1 MAYRPPMKGTP
12 IMATSTGT
20 TSTRRWPRI
29 AVVFVV
35 LFVAVVGAAVYFA
48 LRPAPAPVTAPPSP
62 SLTPTASSTS
72 TSATVSGA
80 PTVLADGCLGGTDPV
95 KAIRIAHEKAPITP
109 EGAAAF
115 IATLARWQGQAPH
128 DPTEFQSTGERIW
141 APSLPAAARRMP
153 TPPEGT
159 TAWIS
164 TEKARYRVIDV
175 SGPDMTI
182 EAFFTQTISQ
192 NGANSTVQPVGQ
204 FTVTDINSHWALKS
218 TGPGDRA
225 PEELITE
232 LQAEGLPY
240 RGGC

>member
-1 MAYRPPMKGTP
+1 
-12 IMATSTGT
+12 MATSTGT

-35 LFVAVVGAAVYFA
+35 LFVAVAGVAFYFA
-48 LRPAPAPVTAPPSP
+48 LRPAPAPVTAPPAP
-62 SLTPTASSTS
+62 SLTSSAST
-72 TSATVSGA
+72 TTTTTVSGA
-80 PTVLADGCLGGTDPV
+80 PTVLADGCLGGIDPI
-95 KAIRIAHEKAPITP
+95 KAIHIAHEKAPITP

-115 IATLARWQGQAPH
+115 VATLARWQGQAPH
-128 DPTEFQSTGERIW
+128 DPSEFQSTGERIW
-141 APSLPAAARRMP
+141 APSLPASGRKMP

-164 TEKARYRVIDV
+164 TERARYRVIDV
-175 SGPDMTI
+175 SGPDLTI

-218 TGPGDRA
+218 TGTRDRA

>member
-62 SLTPTASSTS
+62 SLTPTALSTS

-80 PTVLADGCLGGTDPV
+80 PTAVADGCLGGTDPST
-95 KAIRIAHEKAPITP
+95 AILVAREKAPLTP
-109 EGAAAF
+109 DGAAAF
-115 IATLARWQGQAPH
+115 AATLMRWIGQVPQ
-128 DPTEFQSTGERIW
+128 DPTLFSSLSDKIR
-141 APSLPAAARRMP
+141 APSLPP
-153 TPPEGT
+153 QPLPSVPDGT
-159 TAWIS
+159 TAWVS
-164 TEKARYRVIDV
+164 TTDARYRVTNV
-175 SGPDMTI
+175 SNTDITVEGI
-182 EAFFTQTISQ
+182 FEQTANQ
-192 NGANSTVQPVGQ
+192 NGSVSTDFRPVR
-204 FTVTDINSHWALKS
+204 FELTVINGHWALKGAGFP
-218 TGPGDRA
+218 TQA
-225 PEELITE
+225 PDNFVKSM
-232 LQAEGLPY
+232 QATGLPY